1 MQAVLEW
8 LVAGLTGLV
17 LISAAVAM
25 VMYLSPGP
33 DLTTVPCEWAD
44 LHPDFPPELR
54 KACHEAGL
62 VNPTKT
68 AIGENQ

>member
-1 MQAVLEW
+1 MDAFLAWVM
-8 LVAGLTGLV
+8 AGLAGLALILTAVGLV
-17 LISAAVAM
+17 V
-25 VMYLSPGP
+25 YLSPGP

-62 VNPTKT
+62 VNPTKKT
-68 AIGENQ
+68 GEPQ

>member
-1 MQAVLEW
+1 MQAALEW
-8 LVAGLTGLV
+8 LVAGLAGLV
-17 LISAAVAM
+17 FIAVA
-25 VMYLSPGP
+25 VAVVICTSPGP

-62 VNPTKT
+62 VNPTKKV
-68 AIGENQ
+68 GEPQ